1 MEMRQ
6 IPMGDTD
13 DQKTSN
19 RPEVITLSFP
29 ARADLVVLAR
39 FTAATL
45 GARAGFDVEEIE
57 DLRLAVDE
65 LVVSFEAVQAGG
77 TVQLR
82 CTQSGTEVRI
92 ECTVEQGSDANP
104 NQGIAGGE
112 LWGADGELSKQLLD
126 ALVDEHG
133 REHRDGRPCVWL
145 RKQRAHSGR

>member
-1 MEMRQ
+1 MN
-6 IPMGDTD
+6 DHD
-13 DQKTSN
+13 DQEISD

-77 TVQLR
+77 TVELR
-82 CTQSGTEVRI
+82 CTQSGAEVLV
-92 ECTVEQGSDANP
+92 ECTVEPGADAGP
-104 NQGIAGGE
+104 SRGIAGRE

-126 ALVDEHG
+126 ALVDAHG
-133 REHRDGRPCVWL
+133 REHRDGGPCVWL
-145 RKQRAHSGR
+145 RKHRAHSGR

>member
-1 MEMRQ
+1 MSDR
-6 IPMGDTD
+6 D
-13 DQKTSN
+13 DQQPFD
-19 RPEVITLSFP
+19 RPEVISLAFP

-82 CTQSGTEVRI
+82 CSHRGGEVTV
-92 ECTVEQGSDANP
+92 ECTVEPGVTAHPSE
-104 NQGIAGGE
+104 GIAGEE

-133 REHRDGRPCVWL
+133 REHREGQPCVWL
-145 RKQRAHSGR
+145 RKHRANSSG

>member
-1 MEMRQ
+1 MN
-6 IPMGDTD
+6 DHD
-13 DQKTSN
+13 DQASAD

-45 GARAGFDVEEIE
+45 GSRAGFDVEEIE

-82 CTQSGTEVRI
+82 CTQSGGEVLI
-92 ECTVEQGSDANP
+92 ECTVEPGANGDSR
-104 NQGIAGGE
+104 QGIAGGE

-126 ALVDEHG
+126 ALVDQHG
-133 REHRDGRPCVWL
+133 REHRDGGPCVWL
-145 RKQRAHSGR
+145 RKHRAHSGR